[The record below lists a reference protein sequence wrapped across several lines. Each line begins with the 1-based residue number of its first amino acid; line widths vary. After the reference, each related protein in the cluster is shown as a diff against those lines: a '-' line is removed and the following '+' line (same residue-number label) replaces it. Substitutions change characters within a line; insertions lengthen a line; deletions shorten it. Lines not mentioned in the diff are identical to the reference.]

1 MADQTNINPCPPKL
15 PRLRKTKY
23 SVAEENLIQEG
34 ARKHNTSHSD
44 DDLFTTPLAS
54 PATDTTDTVAETS
67 SPQPSTSPGFV
78 PNTLPSKPVST
89 KTVVGRKHNT
99 SHSDDDLFTTPLA
112 SPATDTTD
120 TVAETSS
127 PQPSTSPGFVPN
139 TLPSKPVSTKT
150 VVGRKHN
157 TSHSDDDLFTT
168 PLASPATDT
177 TDTVAETSSPQPS
190 TSPGFVPNTLPSKPV
205 STKTVVG
212 SNHHPENAKQQRTHP
227 GIASSSVERT
237 IGSAK
242 AQQTEVT
249 VKN

>member
-1 MADQTNINPCPPKL
+1 MRLQIKKIKKNWDDISVKINSLGVAYRTGNEIRDKWRNTVSKANKAFTEQRREVSKTGGGPPPKPIPPQFEAVIDL
-15 PRLRKTKY
+15 MKDSSSFTGIDEGLETDI
-23 SVAEENLIQEG
+23 LITG
-34 ARKHNTSHSD
+34 
-44 DDLFTTPLAS
+44 
-54 PATDTTDTVAETS
+54 
-67 SPQPSTSPGFV
+67 
-78 PNTLPSKPVST
+78 
-89 KTVVGRKHNT
+89 
-99 SHSDDDLFTTPLA
+99 
-112 SPATDTTD
+112 
-120 TVAETSS
+120 
-127 PQPSTSPGFVPN
+127 
-139 TLPSKPVSTKT
+139 
-150 VVGRKHN
+150 KHN

-212 SNHHPENAKQQRTHP
+212 SSHHPENAKQQRTHP